1 MHGKTSRAPSPP
13 RPAHEPSEPPPR
25 PSRLVICPT
34 PAVGAGRARS
44 ARGDPRLR
52 SAQRAGQLDPGADL
66 DLVLDVLYA
75 PLFQRW
81 LHRSA
86 PLTAAYADSLVDTTL
101 RAFAP

>member
-1 MHGKTSRAPSPP
+1 MSYA
-13 RPAHEPSEPPPR
+13 PPR
-25 PSRLVICPT
+25 PSARAGPGQ
-34 PAVGAGRARS
+34 PGAILARPLEE
-44 ARGDPRLR
+44 AKKARLR
-52 SAQRAGQLDPGADL
+52 GAQRAGQLDPGADL